1 MFSGHST
8 TDKSDTSATRAWSAR
23 WPASS
28 KGPIKREPR
37 DPQQARGFP
46 DGRAV
51 HAVASPIRH
60 GMLWF
65 DCMCLLSFCKVLC
78 NFFDDDDELVN
89 PRHRAIS

>member
-37 DPQQARGFP
+37 DPQQARGLP
-46 DGRAV
+46 NGRAV
-51 HAVASPIRH
+51 HTVASLIRH
-60 GMLWF
+60 GLLWF
-65 DCMCLLSFCKVLC
+65 VCVCYLFVKFCII
-78 NFFDDDDELVN
+78 FFMITLAEVASLGVG
-89 PRHRAIS
+89 